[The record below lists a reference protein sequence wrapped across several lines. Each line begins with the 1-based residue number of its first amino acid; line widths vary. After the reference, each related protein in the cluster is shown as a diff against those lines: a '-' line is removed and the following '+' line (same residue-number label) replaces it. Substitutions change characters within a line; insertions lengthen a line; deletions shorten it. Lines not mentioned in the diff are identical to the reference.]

1 MAEDLRVEDP
11 EMGTKMR
18 GNRNAGNGR
27 VLSAARPVEDRA
39 FDRAD
44 LPQLRRLA
52 AGFGVRAGMCATC
65 ADDFVLAVSEAAASA
80 TSHGPCPARLRL
92 WAVGKRVFCEIHG
105 EAMVLEHGL
114 AAIRQGDAET
124 LRLWVLEQICDDVD
138 VATGPDGVTV
148 RFSMSVR

>member
-1 MAEDLRVEDP
+1 
-11 EMGTKMR
+11 MGTKMR
-18 GNRNAGNGR
+18 GNGNAGNGR
-27 VLSAARPVEDRA
+27 VLSATRSVEERT

-52 AGFGVRAGMCATC
+52 AGFGARKGMCATC

-80 TSHGPCPARLRL
+80 ISHCPYPAWLRL
-92 WAVGKRVFCEIHG
+92 WTVGKRVFCEIRG
-105 EAMVLEHGL
+105 GAVVLEHGL

-124 LRLWVLEQICDDVD
+124 LRLWVLEQICDDIA

>member
-1 MAEDLRVEDP
+1 
-11 EMGTKMR
+11 MR
-18 GNRNAGNGR
+18 GNGNAGNGK
-27 VLSAARPVEDRA
+27 VLSATRSVEERT

-52 AGFGVRAGMCATC
+52 AGFGARKGMRATC

-80 TSHGPCPARLRL
+80 ISHCPYPACLRL
-92 WAVGKRVFCEIHG
+92 WAVGKRVFCEIRG
-105 EAMVLEHGL
+105 GAGAVVPEHGL

-124 LRLWVLEQICDDVD
+124 LRLWVLEQICDDIA
-138 VATGPDGVTV
+138 VATDPDGVTV

>member
-1 MAEDLRVEDP
+1 
-11 EMGTKMR
+11 MGTKMR
-18 GNRNAGNGR
+18 SNGNAGSGKI
-27 VLSAARPVEDRA
+27 LSATRSVEERT

-52 AGFGVRAGMCATC
+52 AGFGVRTGMCATC

-80 TSHGPCPARLRL
+80 ISHGPYPAWLRL
-92 WAVGKRVFCEIHG
+92 WAVGKRVFCEIRG

-124 LRLWVLEQICDDVD
+124 LRLWVLEQICDDVA